1 MFDFFVE
8 QILGMQWL
16 NDLVWYVL
24 INYFHADQ
32 NSNWWSS
39 AHFFFYDTIKI
50 TILLVTLIYLISYI
64 QSYFPPEKTKRI
76 LTHFDGFTGNI
87 IAALL
92 GTVTPFCSCSSVPIF
107 IGFTCR
113 HDFFFFDIFSYGRC
127 GIYAYVDV
135 VFWT

>member
-39 AHFFFYDTIKI
+39 AHFSFMI
-50 TILLVTLIYLISYI
+50 
-64 QSYFPPEKTKRI
+64 R
-76 LTHFDGFTGNI
+76 
-87 IAALL
+87 
-92 GTVTPFCSCSSVPIF
+92 
-107 IGFTCR
+107 
-113 HDFFFFDIFSYGRC
+113 
-127 GIYAYVDV
+127 
-135 VFWT
+135 

>member
-16 NDLVWYVL
+16 SDLVWCVL

-87 IAALL
+87 FLKTIEGFGKLVKSSKYKPIA
-92 GTVTPFCSCSSVPIF
+92 S
-107 IGFTCR
+107 
-113 HDFFFFDIFSYGRC
+113 
-127 GIYAYVDV
+127 
-135 VFWT
+135 

>member
-16 NDLVWYVL
+16 NDLVWQVL
-24 INYFHADQ
+24 VNYFNADKS
-32 NSNWWSS
+32 SNWWSS
-39 AHFFFYDTIKI
+39 IHFFFYDTIKI

-92 GTVTPFCSCSSVPIF
+92 GTVTPFCYC
-107 IGFTCR
+107 
-113 HDFFFFDIFSYGRC
+113 
-127 GIYAYVDV
+127 
-135 VFWT
+135 

>member
-16 NDLVWYVL
+16 SDLVWCVL

-76 LTHFDGFTGNI
+76 CGRY
-87 IAALL
+87 LL
-92 GTVTPFCSCSSVPIF
+92 RYFLI
-107 IGFTCR
+107 R
-113 HDFFFFDIFSYGRC
+113 QRKY
-127 GIYAYVDV
+127 YYL
-135 VFWT
+135 